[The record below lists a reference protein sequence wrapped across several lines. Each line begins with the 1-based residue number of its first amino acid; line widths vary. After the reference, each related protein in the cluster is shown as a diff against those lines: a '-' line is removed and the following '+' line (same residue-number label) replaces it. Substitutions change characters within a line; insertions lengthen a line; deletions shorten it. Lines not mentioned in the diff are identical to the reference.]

1 VKCHKVS
8 TRQMAFR
15 CHCSGKLVTD
25 DTPDS
30 FAQEMRTIVKIAHFH
45 GFDWLGEVVKNLSH

>member
-1 VKCHKVS
+1 
-8 TRQMAFR
+8 MAFR